1 MNPDYR
7 SIQRILIANRGEIAC
22 RVMRSARALGIGSVA
37 VHSDIDRH
45 ARHVAEADIAV
56 DLGGAKP
63 ADSYLRGDR
72 IIAAALAS
80 GAQAIHPGYGFLGE
94 RRLRPRLRGSQP
106 PIPRP
111 PAAPSTPWA
120 ASRRPRR

>member
-7 SIQRILIANRGEIAC
+7 SIQRLLVANRGEIAC

-63 ADSYLRGDR
+63 VDSYLR
-72 IIAAALAS
+72 
-80 GAQAIHPGYGFLGE
+80 
-94 RRLRPRLRGSQP
+94 
-106 PIPRP
+106 
-111 PAAPSTPWA
+111 
-120 ASRRPRR
+120 